1 MQLICLQVYKPLNTF
16 IALVGLEVWS
26 DNDKISVTAP
36 AGATLDA
43 FTTWRNNYLVKIK
56 PNDNAHLIR

>member
-1 MQLICLQVYKPLNTF
+1 MKQICLQVYKPLNTF

-26 DNDKISVTAP
+26 DSDKISVTAP